1 MAGSS
6 SSGHVKALV
15 HDVLNRV
22 RTQPFTSLA
31 IAFLVLIPLT
41 SLWLSDQRSG
51 NESDS
56 SPNADP
62 LLHVSEGMQMVQS
75 FRVDAAKPVPA
86 LWTKLFDPKTASE
99 LWQQLDEQIWWQA
112 WPQEGDALLILPETS
127 VVLPSATASLRRE
140 IEGFTLVFADLLNAV
155 TFDQQARSSNI
166 VPSPLE
172 ARCFQYLR
180 KGSAVLWSPAA
191 LASMAGPMLPLLQS
205 ASYGCFSLELK
216 GTLLSWSGVVGSR
229 PLRQA
234 SKRLAPPDQPAEIPS
249 LNTTAS
255 KPVKP
260 SSAKQSSSKKTTSKT
275 PTSKKPSSKAPS
287 TKKTASAAPL
297 LEMSS
302 SSSRS
307 LLGAMLNRPLIR
319 DGLEEDYGLPPT
331 LQLELLDAPLFLKV
345 IQVDQGPFLAGVQLD
360 LQLPADTKALVSAL
374 NSAAEKLKEGGLQ
387 RREKKLI
394 SPNGRSAGRA
404 VLWFEKHD
412 EKERLLGGWTLINAD
427 DAKKHPAQ
435 LRLTLATSPHAKA
448 SASASGTALPQ
459 DPVQLILSMQPND
472 LEQLGLFGSSW
483 PRPVRLAKQLN
494 LILQPLAGSATSHED
509 WSWMRGQLAVP

>member
-1 MAGSS
+1 M
-6 SSGHVKALV
+6 KTLV
-15 HDVLNRV
+15 NDVLKRI

-31 IAFLVLIPLT
+31 IAFLVVVPLT

-51 NESDS
+51 TESDS
-56 SPNADP
+56 SPTADP

-86 LWTKLFDPKTASE
+86 LWNKLFDPKTASE

-112 WPQEGDALLILPETS
+112 WPQEGDPLLILPETT
-127 VVLPSATASLRRE
+127 VVLPSATAPLRRE
-140 IEGFTLVFADLLNAV
+140 IKGFTLVFADLLNAV
-155 TFDQQARSSNI
+155 TFDQEARSSNI

-172 ARCFQYLR
+172 AQCFQYLK
-180 KGSAVLWSPAA
+180 KGSAVLWTPAA

-205 ASYGCFSLELK
+205 ASHGCFSLELK
-216 GTLLSWSGVVGSR
+216 GKVLSWNGVVGSR

-234 SKRLAPPDQPAEIPS
+234 SRRLAPPDQPAAIPS
-249 LNTTAS
+249 FSTTAP

-260 SSAKQSSSKKTTSKT
+260 ASVKQSSSETPTSKT
-275 PTSKKPSSKAPS
+275 PTSKTPSSKKPS
-287 TKKTASAAPL
+287 TKNRDSAAPL
-297 LEMSS
+297 LELSS

-307 LLGAMLNRPLIR
+307 LLGAMLNRPMIR

-345 IQVDQGPFLAGVQLD
+345 MQVDEGPFLAGVQLD
-360 LQLPADTKALVSAL
+360 LQLPADTKRVVSAL
-374 NSAAEKLKEGGLQ
+374 NSAGVRLTEGGLQ
-387 RREKKLI
+387 RRENKLI
-394 SPNGRSAGRA
+394 SPDGRPAGRA

-427 DAKKHPAQ
+427 DAKKRPAQ

-448 SASASGTALPQ
+448 SSSASGTALPP
-459 DPVQLILSMQPND
+459 DPVQLVLSMQPND
-472 LEQLGLFGSSW
+472 LEQLGLLGSSW
-483 PRPVRLAKQLN
+483 PRPVRMARQLN
-494 LILQPLAGSATSHED
+494 LILQPLAGSATRHED

>member
-1 MAGSS
+1 M
-6 SSGHVKALV
+6 KARV
-15 HDVLNRV
+15 HDVLRWV

-31 IAFLVLIPLT
+31 IAFLVVIPLT
-41 SLWLSDQRSG
+41 SLWLNDRRSG
-51 NESDS
+51 TESDS
-56 SPNADP
+56 STTADS

-112 WPQEGDALLILPETS
+112 WPQEGDPLLILPETT
-127 VVLPSATASLRRE
+127 VVLPSATAPLRRE

-155 TFDQQARSSNI
+155 TFDQEARSSNI

-172 ARCFQYLR
+172 AQCFQYLK
-180 KGSAVLWSPAA
+180 KGSAVLWTPAA

-216 GTLLSWSGVVGSR
+216 GKLLSWNGVVGSR

-234 SKRLAPPDQPAEIPS
+234 SRRLAPPDQPAAIPS
-249 LNTTAS
+249 LNTIATQ
-255 KPVKP
+255 PVEP
-260 SSAKQSSSKKTTSKT
+260 SSAKQSSSKKTTAKT
-275 PTSKKPSSKAPS
+275 PTSKTPSSKTPSSKDPS
-287 TKKTASAAPL
+287 TKKTAPAAPL

-360 LQLPADTKALVSAL
+360 LQLPADTKRVVSAL
-374 NSAAEKLKEGGLQ
+374 NSAGEKLKEGGLQ

-394 SPNGRSAGRA
+394 SPNGRPAGRA

-427 DAKKHPAQ
+427 DAKKRPAQ

-448 SASASGTALPQ
+448 SSSASGTALPP
-459 DPVQLILSMQPND
+459 DPVQLVLSMQPND
-472 LEQLGLFGSSW
+472 LEQLGLLGSSW
-483 PRPVRLAKQLN
+483 PRPVRMARQLN
-494 LILQPLAGSATSHED
+494 LILQPLAGSATRHED